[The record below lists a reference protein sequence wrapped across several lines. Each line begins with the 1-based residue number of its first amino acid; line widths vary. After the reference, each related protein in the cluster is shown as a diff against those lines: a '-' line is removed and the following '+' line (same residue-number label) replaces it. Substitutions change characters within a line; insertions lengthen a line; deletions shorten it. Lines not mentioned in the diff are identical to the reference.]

1 MKGKIKTIVAKKYKD
16 RDFYEVTV
24 DLGDDKSRKYSCWQN
39 HGKDLKEGQE
49 IEFTE
54 ESKEYTD
61 NEGMTRTNWKMILP
75 GGSERKPWGGKSPEE
90 QKKISKMAALKAAV
104 DFLKGT
110 EASLEAVLIVADDFH
125 AWIEKK

>member
-16 RDFYEVTV
+16 RDFFEIVV

-39 HGKDLKEGQE
+39 HAKDLKEGQE

-54 ESKEYTD
+54 EAKEYTD

-75 GGSERKPWGGKSPEE
+75 GGAERKPWGGKSPEE

-104 DFLKGT
+104 DFLKGG
-110 EASLEAVLIVADDFH
+110 EASLETVLTVADDFH